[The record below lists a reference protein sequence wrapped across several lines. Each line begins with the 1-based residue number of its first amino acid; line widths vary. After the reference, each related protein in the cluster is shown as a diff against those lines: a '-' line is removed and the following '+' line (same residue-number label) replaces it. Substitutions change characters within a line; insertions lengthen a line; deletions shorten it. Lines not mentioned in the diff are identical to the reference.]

1 MKKVLSIILALVMTF
16 SVVTL
21 FAACSK
27 DNAGDASTAESDL
40 AYVQDKGKL
49 VIGMTLFAP
58 MDYYADENESELVG
72 FEVEFGK
79 AVCEKLGVEAEFQ
92 VISWQAKE
100 SELNAKNIDCIWN
113 GLTITPERQE
123 TMSISKPYMANKQV
137 LITKSENVD
146 KYKTAGSLEGL
157 TVVAEKE
164 SAGEEVVTT
173 DEFFKGCNYTAV
185 DSMAKAMMEV
195 KSGTADAAV
204 IDYVTGIGSLGE
216 GTDYENISIVENASF
231 ADEQYG
237 IAFRK
242 DSDITAKVSEIIDEL
257 IQDGTLKKIA
267 EKYKLGEQLIVE

>member
-92 VISWQAKE
+92 VISWEAKE

-242 DSDITAKVSEIIDEL
+242 DSDITAKVNEIIDEL
-257 IQDGTLKKIA
+257 IQDGTLEKIA